1 MKVLRIFIELSYQIR
16 VMYTALGGTMKFFFS
31 ICFLALVAQAQNSPV
46 GIWLVGEKDA
56 KIEIYKNGESLE
68 GKIVWLKTPLNPDN
82 SAKLDVKNPD
92 EKLRSRALLG
102 MVLLKDFKK
111 EDAVAKWSGGTVY
124 DGKSGKTY
132 KGIINQKN
140 TNNLE
145 LRGYVGISLFGRS
158 DNWTRD
164 DL

>member
-1 MKVLRIFIELSYQIR
+1 MKL
-16 VMYTALGGTMKFFFS
+16 FFS
-31 ICFLALVAQAQNSPV
+31 ICFLALAAQAQNSPL

-56 KIEIYKNGESLE
+56 KIEIYQSGENLE

-82 SAKLDVKNPD
+82 TAKLDVKNPD
-92 EKLRSRALLG
+92 EEQRSRALLG

-111 EDAVAKWSGGTVY
+111 EDTVAKWSGGTVY

-132 KGIINQKN
+132 KGWINQKDA
-140 TNNLE
+140 NNLE
-145 LRGYVGISLFGRS
+145 LRGYVGIPLFGKS

-164 DL
+164 NL